1 MGRKFDQMVKQMQAV
16 QCHLGRIS
24 LQVATHPHDSH
35 YKDAL
40 AEESE
45 MNAKAIITQLR
56 RFTSLG
62 PEEYDILSSNTQSIE
77 FRSIDHKIVMQALT
91 ATYNVARKRAM
102 QCGMKLCQGYFS
114 QSLLNQLCDRR
125 ADDDAVAEM
134 LTHFVKLGLIN
145 PSEGTSAR
153 IAGLVLV
160 IRHGPDDAI
169 RLPQH
174 DLQGMYSDIKDILKG
189 IVKRS
194 PIPPAYVQTYPK
206 DANELLRVHPEFD
219 WVFKEVFSIQ
229 NPPCLHAFNMHCV
242 DIIEKKILKRGYDPA
257 NRFQRMTYG
266 RSHHASEPSPSPSP
280 LRPLTYEARHPQQ
293 GAPRPLASPVRAIP
307 ITDMVNPAREDPPA
321 VSRMQP
327 VKIEQ
332 HGLFSL
338 MPPDQFEQQESER
351 DKDRDR
357 EIEKERERER
367 EIERERERERNIY
380 LSIYIY
386 RERDRDRR

>member
-1 MGRKFDQMVKQMQAV
+1 MHA
-16 QCHLGRIS
+16 
-24 LQVATHPHDSH
+24 HPHDSH
-35 YKDAL
+35 YSDTL
-40 AEESE
+40 AEQSE
-45 MNAKAIITQLR
+45 MNAAAITTQLR
-56 RFTSLG
+56 RFTSLA
-62 PEEYDILSSNTQSIE
+62 PEQFENLSCRAQSIC
-77 FRSIDHKIVMQALT
+77 FRSIDQKHVLQALNAMMT
-91 ATYNVARKRAM
+91 VTRKRSM
-102 QCGMKLCQGYFS
+102 QCGMNLCQGYFS
-114 QSLLNQLCDRR
+114 QSLLDLLRERR
-125 ADDDAVAEM
+125 ADDEAVAEM

-280 LRPLTYEARHPQQ
+280 LRPLTYEAPHPQQ
-293 GAPRPLASPVRAIP
+293 WEPRPLASPVRAIP

-386 RERDRDRR
+386 REREIEIGDRR